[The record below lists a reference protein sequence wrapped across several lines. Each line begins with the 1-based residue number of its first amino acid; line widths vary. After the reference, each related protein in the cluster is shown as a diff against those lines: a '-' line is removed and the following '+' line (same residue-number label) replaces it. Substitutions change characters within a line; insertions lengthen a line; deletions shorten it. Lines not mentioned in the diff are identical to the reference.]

1 VKREEASE
9 DETMSRRTL
18 EMVIGRLEQRGLRRG
33 VAGSPLAALLATAG
47 CGKVETAP
55 RTPPPVVEVDPRP
68 GDRVVVDGIQT
79 LKTGTVVQPRPV
91 ETDRVLQPNP
101 ASGGD

>member
-1 VKREEASE
+1 
-9 DETMSRRTL
+9 MSRRTL

-33 VAGSPLAALLATAG
+33 LSASLVATLLATAG

-68 GDRVVVDGIQT
+68 GNRVVVERIQT

-101 ASGGD
+101 AGGGD